1 MKASMLGALLFLA
14 GLLLIAYGA
23 NALPLAVLPPN
34 EITKDGVTVKWSR
47 AGDYQVRLI
56 ITVPL
61 NGTVSIS
68 PIERPIEIW
77 VYRKAAFKKQTA
89 EGEWI
94 YDTRLAGIY
103 GRNGGSCKIYPVNS
117 SSTHWFYAYT
127 VNFAKSASPYPPDFE
142 TAWEFV
148 GWLNEGVVRVDVPI
162 SPQQG
167 KWCRIRLDFELPI
180 PSQVPSATLQPPTD
194 SPGEDLPPQET
205 QPTEAPDAVV
215 SSTSQVKTLNY
226 GYIFLG
232 AVVCLAGLWTA
243 TKKRLTLK

>member
-1 MKASMLGALLFLA
+1 MLGALLFLA

-23 NALPLAVLPPN
+23 NALPLAVLLPN
-34 EITKDGVTVKWSR
+34 EFTKDGVTVKWSR

-56 ITVPL
+56 IIVSA
-61 NGTVSIS
+61 NGTVYTS
-68 PIERPIEIW
+68 PIHYPLQIL
-77 VYRKAAFKKQTA
+77 VYREAAFKKQSS

-103 GRNGGSCKIYPVNS
+103 GRNGGSCVIYPVNLT
-117 SSTHWFYAYT
+117 STHRFYAYT
-127 VNFAKSASPYPPDFE
+127 VNFAKSASPYPPGFI

-148 GWLNEGVVRVDVPI
+148 GWLNKGVIMFDVGTP
-162 SPQQG
+162 P
-167 KWCRIRLDFELPI
+167 KLVKIRLDFELPI
-180 PSQVPSATLQPPTD
+180 PSQVPSTTLQPPTD

-205 QPTEAPDAVV
+205 QPTEAPDVVV
-215 SSTSQVKTLNY
+215 SSTSQGKTLNY

-232 AVVCLAGLWTA
+232 AVVCLAGAWTA